1 MKFCELLAGHLGEIA
16 APDGL
21 GGDTTLLDFEVR
33 VEDGAWYHWDKRVPT
48 LDVEPE
54 KVADSS
60 LIISTVD
67 TVRHT
72 AALAAWLEERKPF
85 ILSGPPGSGKTM
97 TLMSTMKS
105 MAGSLELAS
114 LNFSAGTTPELLLKT
129 FDLYCETVKTPAGL
143 VMRPLQL
150 NRWVVVFCDECNL
163 PEEDK
168 YGTQKVIMF
177 IRQITEAGGFYRP
190 SDRQWV
196 NVERVQ
202 FLGACN
208 PPTDPGRHPMSD
220 RFLRHAPV
228 IWVDYPGP
236 DSLRQIYGTF
246 NRAMLKLQPQLD
258 KSSADAMTNTMVQFW
273 RDSAQRFTSDQQ
285 PHYLYSPRELTRWKT
300 ALYECIRDWDGMTQ
314 TNLIRLLVHEAP
326 YLHLRMAMYQLHQL
340 H

>member
-1 MKFCELLAGHLGEIA
+1 MKFCEMLAAHLGDIP

-33 VEDGAWYHWDKRVPT
+33 VEDGQWYHWEKRVPT
-48 LDVEPE
+48 LDIDPE

-97 TLMSTMKS
+97 TLMSTMKAMS
-105 MAGSLELAS
+105 GSLELAS

-129 FDLYCETVKTPAGL
+129 FDLYCETVKTPNGL

-190 SDRQWV
+190 SDKQWV

-258 KSSADAMTNTMVQFW
+258 KSCGEGMTNTMVQFW
-273 RDSAQRFTSDQQ
+273 RESAQKFTSDQQ

-300 ALYECIRDWDGMTQ
+300 ALYECMRYWDGMTQ
-314 TNLIRLLVHEAP
+314 TNLIRLLVHEAAR
-326 YLHLRMAMYQLHQL
+326 HIWVV
-340 H
+340 